1 MVNLLFK
8 LNFFIFYFKCFL
20 ILIYKVKMKSL
31 SDIHMNIKKEE
42 NKEKEKQDKK
52 KGFFSFLN
60 KVTNLKLR
68 LFYYKVIN
76 H

>member
-8 LNFFIFYFKCFL
+8 LNFFIFYFECFL
-20 ILIYKVKMKSL
+20 ISIYKVKMNSL

>member
-1 MVNLLFK
+1 
-8 LNFFIFYFKCFL
+8 
-20 ILIYKVKMKSL
+20 MKSL

-60 KVTNLKLR
+60 KVKILS
-68 LFYYKVIN
+68 
-76 H
+76 

>member
-8 LNFFIFYFKCFL
+8 LNFFIFHFKCFL
-20 ILIYKVKMKSL
+20 ISIYKVKMKSL

-60 KVTNLKLR
+60 KVKILS
-68 LFYYKVIN
+68 
-76 H
+76 